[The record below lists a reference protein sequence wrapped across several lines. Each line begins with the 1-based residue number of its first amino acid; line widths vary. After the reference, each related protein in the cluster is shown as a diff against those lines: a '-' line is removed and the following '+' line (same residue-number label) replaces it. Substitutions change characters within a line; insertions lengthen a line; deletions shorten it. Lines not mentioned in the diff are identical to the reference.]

1 LRWFPFNRLCNRQS
15 IGSCL
20 LAVEQVERE
29 ARGPDVPE
37 FRDNIVHV
45 LGTFMDEAREL
56 EEYAA
61 LDAVRMRRIVL
72 LGS

>member
-1 LRWFPFNRLCNRQS
+1 
-15 IGSCL
+15 
-20 LAVEQVERE
+20 VEQVERE